1 MYKINLELNKNFVC
15 LESPLWDFKEK
26 KLYFIDIPQNCIIE
40 FDPKTKKH
48 NEFFYNFKPTS
59 ISKIKNKNKFV
70 LSISNGF
77 GILSS
82 LYNKKLDYF
91 VNVIKDD
98 DIMFND
104 GKCSPNGLFFSGTMH
119 IPRKNKSGKLFC
131 FDKNKSISIVSEG
144 TMVSNGLAW
153 NKECN
158 KMYWS
163 DSRNYTIYSYD
174 YDKQK
179 NIVKNK
185 KIFYETSKEQGRP
198 DGATVDSDG
207 YYWTACFMGG
217 RILRISPDGKLDKT
231 ILMPVRDVTMVT
243 FGGDNLNII
252 FVTSSKEILKKN
264 EIKKYPLSGSL
275 FSIETEYTG
284 LKASEYEEK

>member
-1 MYKINLELNKNFVC
+1 
-15 LESPLWDFKEK
+15 
-26 KLYFIDIPQNCIIE
+26 
-40 FDPKTKKH
+40 
-48 NEFFYNFKPTS
+48 
-59 ISKIKNKNKFV
+59 
-70 LSISNGF
+70 
-77 GILSS
+77 
-82 LYNKKLDYF
+82 
-91 VNVIKDD
+91 
-98 DIMFND
+98 
-104 GKCSPNGLFFSGTMH
+104 
-119 IPRKNKSGKLFC
+119 
-131 FDKNKSISIVSEG
+131 
-144 TMVSNGLAW
+144 MVSNGLAW

-243 FGGDNLNII
+243 FGGDNLNIM

-284 LKASEYEEK
+284 LKASEYEEKWCNWYQNLS

>member
-1 MYKINLELNKNFVC
+1 
-15 LESPLWDFKEK
+15 
-26 KLYFIDIPQNCIIE
+26 
-40 FDPKTKKH
+40 
-48 NEFFYNFKPTS
+48 
-59 ISKIKNKNKFV
+59 
-70 LSISNGF
+70 
-77 GILSS
+77 
-82 LYNKKLDYF
+82 
-91 VNVIKDD
+91 
-98 DIMFND
+98 MFND

-179 NIVKNK
+179 ILLKTKKYFTKLLKNK
-185 KIFYETSKEQGRP
+185 EDLMVLQLTQMDITGQHVLWEDVY
-198 DGATVDSDG
+198 
-207 YYWTACFMGG
+207 
-217 RILRISPDGKLDKT
+217 RISPDGKLDKT

-252 FVTSSKEILKKN
+252 FVTSSKEILKK
-264 EIKKYPLSGSL
+264 
-275 FSIETEYTG
+275 
-284 LKASEYEEK
+284 